1 MVERFWRRVLATR
14 SLYRAA
20 EIQTLK
26 TAQSFG
32 WRLKLIA
39 LCLGWLGL
47 ISLEGQVRAQDKS
60 KKIRFT
66 YPTESIAVLPL
77 FAAVKW
83 KTFEDND
90 LQVEIIQARS
100 QVANAALASGEIGYF
115 AGVGPASISATLR
128 GLQSRAVWFAS
139 DEIIYLLLARPEFTN
154 IRDLRNKKIGITG
167 LGGTAHVALQIALEA
182 VHENPKNFLYV
193 SITAAQL
200 FAALESG
207 VIDAGLFSPPYDFYA
222 KKKGFRE
229 VLNAGTHAR
238 MPFGGLTVMTSTIR
252 SRADELKKVIRAL
265 QMAKQEML
273 KSKERTIALISSF
286 LKVDRDAAENTYAV
300 YGKTVSGSGV
310 PTRDGIDQIMKS
322 LRLAGQFTDRKV
334 GFEEV
339 ADDRIAK
346 EVAKELGYKNN

>member
-1 MVERFWRRVLATR
+1 MHRF
-14 SLYRAA
+14 
-20 EIQTLK
+20 ITLV
-26 TAQSFG
+26 G
-32 WRLKLIA
+32 
-39 LCLGWLGL
+39 LCGL
-47 ISLEGQVRAQDKS
+47 LVVASPSSAQDKL

-100 QVANAALASGEIGYF
+100 QVANAVLASGEIGYF
-115 AGVGPASISATLR
+115 AGVGPASVSATLR

-139 DEIIYLLLARPEFTN
+139 DEIIYLLLARPEFTTV
-154 IRDLRNKKIGITG
+154 RDLRNKKIGITG

-207 VIDAGLFSPPYDFYA
+207 VIDAALFSPPYDFYA
-222 KKKGFRE
+222 KKKGFCE
-229 VLNAGTHAR
+229 VLNAGTYTR
-238 MPFGGLTVMTSTIR
+238 MPFGGLTVMASTIR
-252 SRADELKKVIRAL
+252 SRSDELKKVIRAM
-265 QMAKQEML
+265 QAAKQEML
-273 KSKERTIALISSF
+273 KSKEKTVALVSSF

-310 PTRDGIDQIMKS
+310 PSREGIDQIMKS
-322 LRLAGQFTDRKV
+322 LQMAGQFTDRKV
-334 GFEEV
+334 AFEEV

>member
-1 MVERFWRRVLATR
+1 MSSSKFILFFPALLASFYLES
-14 SLYRAA
+14 SLH
-20 EIQTLK
+20 
-26 TAQSFG
+26 AQEKF
-32 WRLKLIA
+32 
-39 LCLGWLGL
+39 
-47 ISLEGQVRAQDKS
+47 
-60 KKIRFT
+60 KKIRIT

-77 FAAVKW
+77 FAAYRW

-90 LQVEIIQARS
+90 LQPEIIQARS

-115 AGVGPASISATLR
+115 AGVGPASVSATLR

-139 DEIIYLLLARPEFTN
+139 DEIIYLLLARPELSN
-154 IRDLRNKKIGITG
+154 IRDLRQKKIGITG

-200 FAALESG
+200 MAALETG
-207 VIDAGLFSPPYDFYA
+207 VIDAALMSPPYDFYA

-229 VLNAGTHAR
+229 VLNAGTYAR
-238 MPFGGLTVMTSTIR
+238 MPFGGLTVMIATLR
-252 SRADELKKVIRAL
+252 NRVDELKKVIRAM
-265 QMAKQEML
+265 QVAKQEML
-273 KSKERTIALISSF
+273 KSKERTVALISNF

-310 PTRDGIDQIMKS
+310 PSRDGIDQIMKS
-322 LRLAGQFTDRKV
+322 LQLAGQFTDRKV
-334 GFEEV
+334 TFEEV

-346 EVAKELGYKNN
+346 EVAKELGYKIN

>member
-1 MVERFWRRVLATR
+1 MIERFCRRGRETR

-20 EIQTLK
+20 EIQNLK

-39 LCLGWLGL
+39 LCLAWLEL
-47 ISLEGQVRAQDKS
+47 ISLEGQVRAQDKI

-167 LGGTAHVALQIALEA
+167 LGGTAHVALQIAFEA
-182 VHENPKNFLYV
+182 VRENPKNFLYV

-200 FAALESG
+200 LAALESG
-207 VIDAGLFSPPYDFYA
+207 VIDAALFSPPYDFYA

-252 SRADELKKVIRAL
+252 NRADELKKVIRAL

-273 KSKERTIALISSF
+273 KSKERQS
-286 LKVDRDAAENTYAV
+286 R
-300 YGKTVSGSGV
+300 
-310 PTRDGIDQIMKS
+310 
-322 LRLAGQFTDRKV
+322 
-334 GFEEV
+334 
-339 ADDRIAK
+339 
-346 EVAKELGYKNN
+346 